1 MRTLDGIAALAD
13 RYDGFV
19 VDLWG
24 TVHDGTAAYPG
35 AADALARLH
44 ARGRPVVFLS
54 NVPRRAA
61 VVEAQLARFGIARDL
76 YRDVVSSG
84 EASWELLRDR
94 RAADAHPFFATL
106 GSATLGD
113 RAFHLGPERD
123 RSVTEGLGLTLAD
136 APAEAGFVINT
147 GPDVARGP
155 DSVEPYDPVLRDCAA
170 AGLPMIC
177 VNPDREVVVAG
188 RRVICAGALADRY
201 RELGGGPVFEV
212 GKPDPAIYAPVL
224 RRLALP
230 RERVLA
236 VGDGLHTD
244 LLGAG
249 AAGLDSAWVL
259 NGLSAGLDE
268 AALDALATTEGV
280 SPIAALRGFRW

>member
-1 MRTLDGIAALAD
+1 MRVLGGIASLAE

-24 TVHDGTAAYPG
+24 VVHDGTAAYPG
-35 AADALARLH
+35 VEDALERLR

-61 VVEAQLARFGIARDL
+61 VVEAQLAGFGVARDL

-84 EASWELLRDR
+84 EASWELLRER
-94 RAADAHPFFATL
+94 RAADAHPFFA
-106 GSATLGD
+106 ALGD

-123 RSVTEGLGLTLAD
+123 RSVTEGLGLTLVE
-136 APAEAGFVINT
+136 APAGAGFVINT
-147 GPDVARGP
+147 GPDIQRGP
-155 DSVEPYDPVLRDCAA
+155 EGVEPYDPVLRECVA

-188 RRVICAGALADRY
+188 RRLICAGALADRY
-201 RELGGGPVFEV
+201 RALGGGPVIEI
-212 GKPDPAIYAPVL
+212 GKPDPAIYGPVL
-224 RRLALP
+224 RRLGLP

-236 VGDGLHTD
+236 VGDGPRTD
-244 LLGAG
+244 LLGAK

-259 NGLSAGLDE
+259 NGLSAGLED
-268 AALDALATTEGV
+268 ASLDALATAEGV
-280 SPIAALRGFRW
+280 SPVAALRGFRW